1 MASSGGRGAAAAAAA
16 LIARRASLTSTS
28 TSASAAAAASSP
40 SSAAAWLSSR
50 FSSAAA
56 AVASTSYSSSSS
68 SISTIAPSSFRS
80 FSVAAAAAA
89 STTATP
95 TASPLLGPLRHQRKN
110 GHNSHRFFSALP
122 PHTSLD
128 MPALSPTMTT
138 GNIASWKKKEG
149 DAIAAGDIIAEVETD
164 KATMEWEAQ
173 DEGVLAKIVV
183 PAGARDVPVG
193 TPVAIVVDEAS
204 DVAAFA
210 NYEPGSAASSSAASA
225 APAASAEPASAAAA
239 ASSSSNFPP
248 HTLMGLPALSPTM
261 ASGNI
266 ASWKKKAGDSVS
278 AGDIIAEVETDKATM
293 EWEAQDDGVIAKILV
308 EAGVSD
314 VPVGTPVAVVVD
326 DESLVAAFEGYT
338 AADAAAKEGGGA
350 AAPAAAAPAA
360 ATAPAPSSSAAAAAA
375 APRRAATL
383 ASGPRVIASPYA
395 KRLAADAGVSLVGV
409 PGTGP
414 AGRVVA
420 ADVAALLASG
430 GGKAASSAA
439 GPAAAGGEVGTE
451 YDSYAD
457 VPHSQIRRVTASRL
471 LQSKQQVPHYYLT
484 VDVRL
489 DALLETRARLNEA
502 RAALAKKGDEDG
514 ASKLSVNDFV
524 LKAAALALKAVPGV
538 NAAWSSDFTRVYKN
552 VDINVAVQAPAGL
565 MVPLLVDADRAGLG
579 ELSSRVRALAAAAR
593 DGALRPEQMAP
604 GTFTVSNLGM
614 FGVEQFAAI
623 VNPPQAAILA
633 VGGARPV
640 LVPSTK
646 RSGGSD
652 DAGDA
657 GFEAATMLSATL
669 SCDHRVV
676 DGAMGAQWL
685 QAFKR
690 FMEQPLTM
698 LL

>member
-173 DEGVLAKIVV
+173 D
-183 PAGARDVPVG
+183 
-193 TPVAIVVDEAS
+193 
-204 DVAAFA
+204 
-210 NYEPGSAASSSAASA
+210 
-225 APAASAEPASAAAA
+225 
-239 ASSSSNFPP
+239 
-248 HTLMGLPALSPTM
+248 
-261 ASGNI
+261 
-266 ASWKKKAGDSVS
+266 
-278 AGDIIAEVETDKATM
+278 
-293 EWEAQDDGVIAKILV
+293 DGVIAKILV

-420 ADVAALLASG
+420 ADIAALLASG

>member
-1 MASSGGRGAAAAAAA
+1 
-16 LIARRASLTSTS
+16 
-28 TSASAAAAASSP
+28 
-40 SSAAAWLSSR
+40 
-50 FSSAAA
+50 
-56 AVASTSYSSSSS
+56 
-68 SISTIAPSSFRS
+68 
-80 FSVAAAAAA
+80 
-89 STTATP
+89 
-95 TASPLLGPLRHQRKN
+95 
-110 GHNSHRFFSALP
+110 
-122 PHTSLD
+122 

-138 GNIASWKKKEG
+138 GNIASWKKAEG
-149 DAIAAGDIIAEVETD
+149 DAIAAGDIIAEIETD

-183 PAGARDVPVG
+183 QAGARDVPVG

-210 NYEPGSAASSSAASA
+210 NYEAGSAATSSSSSNAAAA
-225 APAASAEPASAAAA
+225 APAAP
-239 ASSSSNFPP
+239 ASSSPPSSSLSNFPP

-261 ASGNI
+261 AAGNI

-278 AGDIIAEVETDKATM
+278 AGDVLAEVETDKATM

-326 DESLVAAFEGYT
+326 DEGLVGAFAGYT
-338 AADAAAKEGGGA
+338 AADAAAKEGGSAAAA
-350 AAPAAAAPAA
+350 AAPAAAAAVAA
-360 ATAPAPSSSAAAAAA
+360 APVSAPSSVSS
-375 APRRAATL
+375 APRATATL
-383 ASGPRVIASPYA
+383 AAGPRVIASPYA
-395 KRLAADAGVSLVGV
+395 KKLAADAGVSLVGV

-430 GGKAASSAA
+430 GGAKVSSASPTSSSAA
-439 GPAAAGGEVGTE
+439 VEIGTE
-451 YDSYAD
+451 YETFSD

-502 RAALAKKGDEDG
+502 RAAMGKKGDEG
-514 ASKLSVNDFV
+514 PAKLSVNDFV

-538 NAAWSSDFTRVYKN
+538 NAAWSADFTRVFKN
-552 VDINVAVQAPAGL
+552 VDINVAVQAPSGL
-565 MVPLLVDADRAGLG
+565 MVPLLIDADKAGLG
-579 ELSSRVRALAAAAR
+579 EISAKVRALAAAAR
-593 DGALRPEQMAP
+593 DGNLKPEQMAS

-640 LVPSTK
+640 LVPSK
-646 RSGGSD
+646 SS
-652 DAGDA
+652 GDA
-657 GFEAATMLSATL
+657 NEDGGPGFEAATVLSATL

>member
-1 MASSGGRGAAAAAAA
+1 
-16 LIARRASLTSTS
+16 
-28 TSASAAAAASSP
+28 
-40 SSAAAWLSSR
+40 
-50 FSSAAA
+50 
-56 AVASTSYSSSSS
+56 
-68 SISTIAPSSFRS
+68 
-80 FSVAAAAAA
+80 
-89 STTATP
+89 
-95 TASPLLGPLRHQRKN
+95 
-110 GHNSHRFFSALP
+110 
-122 PHTSLD
+122 
-128 MPALSPTMTT
+128 MTT
-138 GNIASWKKKEG
+138 GNIASWKKAEG
-149 DAIAAGDIIAEVETD
+149 DAIAAGDIIAEIETD

-183 PAGARDVPVG
+183 QAGARDVPVG

-210 NYEPGSAASSSAASA
+210 NYEAGSAATSSSSSNAAAA
-225 APAASAEPASAAAA
+225 APAAP
-239 ASSSSNFPP
+239 ASSSPPSSSLSNFPP

-261 ASGNI
+261 AAGNI

-278 AGDIIAEVETDKATM
+278 AGDVLAEVETDKATM

-326 DESLVAAFEGYT
+326 DEGLVGAFAGYT
-338 AADAAAKEGGGA
+338 AADAAAKEGGSAAAA
-350 AAPAAAAPAA
+350 AAPAAAAAVAA
-360 ATAPAPSSSAAAAAA
+360 APVSAPSSVSS
-375 APRRAATL
+375 APRATATL
-383 ASGPRVIASPYA
+383 AAGPRVIASPYA
-395 KRLAADAGVSLVGV
+395 KKLAADAGVSLVGV

-430 GGKAASSAA
+430 GGAKVSSASPTSSSAA
-439 GPAAAGGEVGTE
+439 VEIGTE
-451 YDSYAD
+451 YETFSD

-502 RAALAKKGDEDG
+502 RAAMGKKGDEG
-514 ASKLSVNDFV
+514 PAKLSVNDFV

-538 NAAWSSDFTRVYKN
+538 NAAWSADFTRVFKN
-552 VDINVAVQAPAGL
+552 VDINVAVQAPSGL
-565 MVPLLVDADRAGLG
+565 MVPLLIDADKAGLG
-579 ELSSRVRALAAAAR
+579 EISAKVRALAAAAR
-593 DGALRPEQMAP
+593 DGNLKPEQMAS

-640 LVPSTK
+640 LVPSK
-646 RSGGSD
+646 SS
-652 DAGDA
+652 GDA
-657 GFEAATMLSATL
+657 NEDGGPGFEAATVLSATL

>member
-1 MASSGGRGAAAAAAA
+1 
-16 LIARRASLTSTS
+16 
-28 TSASAAAAASSP
+28 
-40 SSAAAWLSSR
+40 
-50 FSSAAA
+50 
-56 AVASTSYSSSSS
+56 
-68 SISTIAPSSFRS
+68 
-80 FSVAAAAAA
+80 
-89 STTATP
+89 
-95 TASPLLGPLRHQRKN
+95 
-110 GHNSHRFFSALP
+110 
-122 PHTSLD
+122 
-128 MPALSPTMTT
+128 MTT
-138 GNIASWKKKEG
+138 GNIASWKKNEG
-149 DAIAAGDIIAEVETD
+149 DAIAAGDVIAEIETD
-164 KATMEWEAQ
+164 KATMDWEAQ

-193 TPVAIVVDEAS
+193 TLVAIVVDEAS

-210 NYEPGSAASSSAASA
+210 SYEAGSGASSSAAPAAAAAAGAA
-225 APAASAEPASAAAA
+225 APAAAAAP
-239 ASSSSNFPP
+239 SPSSNFPP

-261 ASGNI
+261 AAGNI
-266 ASWKKKAGDSVS
+266 ASWKKKAGDVVS
-278 AGDIIAEVETDKATM
+278 AGDVLAEVETDKATM

-308 EAGVSD
+308 EAGVAD

-326 DESLVAAFEGYT
+326 DEGLVRAFEAYT
-338 AADAAAKEGGGA
+338 AADAAAKEGGSA
-350 AAPAAAAPAA
+350 AAAAPAA
-360 ATAPAPSSSAAAAAA
+360 PAPSSSLSSPAPAAAA
-375 APRRAATL
+375 APLRTATL
-383 ASGPRVIASPYA
+383 ASGPRVVASPYA
-395 KRLAADAGVSLVGV
+395 RKLAADAGVSLVGV

-414 AGRVVA
+414 GGRIVA

-430 GGKAASSAA
+430 GGAKAASSAA
-439 GPAAAGGEVGTE
+439 SSAAASSAGVEVGTE
-451 YDSYAD
+451 YDSYSD

-502 RAALAKKGDEDG
+502 RAAMAKKGGGGGGADDG
-514 ASKLSVNDFV
+514 PTKLSVNDFV

-538 NAAWSSDFTRVYKN
+538 NAAWSADFTRVYKN
-552 VDINVAVQAPAGL
+552 VDINVAVQAPSGL
-565 MVPLLVDADRAGLG
+565 MVPLLPDADKAGLG
-579 ELSSRVRALAAAAR
+579 ELSARVRALAAAAR
-593 DGALRPEQMAP
+593 DGALEPEQMAP

-640 LVPSTK
+640 LVPSPSK
-646 RSGGSD
+646 DGSD
-652 DAGDA
+652 GA
-657 GFEAATMLSATL
+657 GFEAATVLSATL

>member
-1 MASSGGRGAAAAAAA
+1 MASSGGRGAAATAAA
-16 LIARRASLTSTS
+16 LIARRAALSSTS
-28 TSASAAAAASSP
+28 TSAAATSSS
-40 SSAAAWLSSR
+40 SSAAPWLSSR

-56 AVASTSYSSSSS
+56 AVASTSYSPS
-68 SISTIAPSSFRS
+68 SIVPSSFRS
-80 FSVAAAAAA
+80 FSVAA
-89 STTATP
+89 TTV
-95 TASPLLGPLRHQRKN
+95 TAGTTTSLLGGAQRHHQKKN
-110 GHNSHRFFSALP
+110 NHHRFFSALP

-128 MPALSPTMTT
+128 MPALSPTMST
-138 GNIASWKKKEG
+138 GNIASWKKNEG
-149 DAIAAGDIIAEVETD
+149 DSIAAGDIIAEIETD

-183 PAGARDVPVG
+183 PAGARDIPVG

-210 NYEPGSAASSSAASA
+210 NYEAGSSASSSSS
-225 APAASAEPASAAAA
+225 APAAAAVPAAAA

-278 AGDIIAEVETDKATM
+278 AGDVIAEVETDKATM

-326 DESLVAAFEGYT
+326 DEGMVAAFAGYT

-350 AAPAAAAPAA
+350 AASAPADAAPAA
-360 ATAPAPSSSAAAAAA
+360 AAISPSTPAAAAAA
-375 APRRAATL
+375 APLRKATL

-395 KRLAADAGVSLVGV
+395 KKLAADAGVSLVGV

-420 ADVAALLASG
+420 ADVADLLASG
-430 GGKAASSAA
+430 GGKAASSLTSSSSASS
-439 GPAAAGGEVGTE
+439 GVEIGTE

-457 VPHSQIRRVTASRL
+457 VPHSQIRRVTANRL

-502 RAALAKKGDEDG
+502 RAAMAKKGDEEG
-514 ASKLSVNDFV
+514 VSKLSVNDFV

-552 VDINVAVQAPAGL
+552 VDINVAVQAPSGL
-565 MVPLLVDADRAGLG
+565 MVPLLIDADRAGLG
-579 ELSSRVRALAAAAR
+579 EISSRVRALAAAAR
-593 DGALRPEQMAP
+593 DGNLKPEQMAP

-640 LVPSTK
+640 LVPSSNK
-646 RSGGSD
+646 SNDGGN
-652 DAGDA
+652 
-657 GFEAATMLSATL
+657 GFESATMLSATL

>member
-1 MASSGGRGAAAAAAA
+1 MASSGGRAAA
-16 LIARRASLTSTS
+16 LIARRAAALAASSSTSTS
-28 TSASAAAAASSP
+28 TSSAACSASSASWL
-40 SSAAAWLSSR
+40 SSSSR
-50 FSSAAA
+50 FSAAA
-56 AVASTSYSSSSS
+56 MASTSYSSVSSVAS
-68 SISTIAPSSFRS
+68 LRS
-80 FSVAAAAAA
+80 FSVAAAAA
-89 STTATP
+89 TTT
-95 TASPLLGPLRHQRKN
+95 TSSSSLLVGPLRHQQRKQP
-110 GHNSHRFFSALP
+110 HSSRFFSSLP

-138 GNIASWKKKEG
+138 GNIASWKKAEG
-149 DAIAAGDIIAEVETD
+149 DAIAAGDIIAEIETD

-183 PAGARDVPVG
+183 QAGARDVPVG
-193 TPVAIVVDEAS
+193 TLVAIVVDEAS

-210 NYEPGSAASSSAASA
+210 NYEAGSAATSSSSSNAAAA
-225 APAASAEPASAAAA
+225 APAAP
-239 ASSSSNFPP
+239 ASSSPPSSSLSNFPP

-261 ASGNI
+261 AAGNI

-278 AGDIIAEVETDKATM
+278 AGDVLAEVETDKATM

-326 DESLVAAFEGYT
+326 DEGLVGAFAGYT
-338 AADAAAKEGGGA
+338 AADAAAKEGGSAAAA
-350 AAPAAAAPAA
+350 AAPAAAAAVAA
-360 ATAPAPSSSAAAAAA
+360 APVSAPSSVSS
-375 APRRAATL
+375 APRATATL
-383 ASGPRVIASPYA
+383 AAGPRVIASPYA
-395 KRLAADAGVSLVGV
+395 KKLAADAGVSLVGV

-430 GGKAASSAA
+430 GGAKVSSASPTSSSAA
-439 GPAAAGGEVGTE
+439 VEIGTE
-451 YDSYAD
+451 YETFSD

-502 RAALAKKGDEDG
+502 RAAMGKKGDEG
-514 ASKLSVNDFV
+514 PAKLSVNDFV

-538 NAAWSSDFTRVYKN
+538 NAAWSADFTRVFKN
-552 VDINVAVQAPAGL
+552 VDINVAVQAPSGL
-565 MVPLLVDADRAGLG
+565 MVPLLIDADKAGLG
-579 ELSSRVRALAAAAR
+579 EISAKVRALAAAAR
-593 DGALRPEQMAP
+593 DGNLKPEQMAS

-640 LVPSTK
+640 LVPSK
-646 RSGGSD
+646 SS
-652 DAGDA
+652 GDA
-657 GFEAATMLSATL
+657 NEDGGPGFEAATVLSATL

>member
-1 MASSGGRGAAAAAAA
+1 MASSGGRAAA
-16 LIARRASLTSTS
+16 LIARRAAALAASSSTSTS
-28 TSASAAAAASSP
+28 TSSAACSASSASWL
-40 SSAAAWLSSR
+40 SSSSR
-50 FSSAAA
+50 FSAAA
-56 AVASTSYSSSSS
+56 MASTSYSSVSSVAS
-68 SISTIAPSSFRS
+68 LRS
-80 FSVAAAAAA
+80 FSVAAAAA
-89 STTATP
+89 TTT
-95 TASPLLGPLRHQRKN
+95 TSSSSLLVGPLRHQQRKQP
-110 GHNSHRFFSALP
+110 HSSRFFSSLP

-138 GNIASWKKKEG
+138 GNIASWKKAEG
-149 DAIAAGDIIAEVETD
+149 DAIAAGDIIAEIETD

-183 PAGARDVPVG
+183 QAGARDVPVG

-210 NYEPGSAASSSAASA
+210 NYEAGSAATSSSSSNAAAA
-225 APAASAEPASAAAA
+225 APAAP
-239 ASSSSNFPP
+239 ASSSPPSSSLSNFPP

-261 ASGNI
+261 AAGNI

-278 AGDIIAEVETDKATM
+278 AGDVLAEVETDKATM

-326 DESLVAAFEGYT
+326 DEGLVGAFAGYT
-338 AADAAAKEGGGA
+338 AADAAAKEGGSAAAA
-350 AAPAAAAPAA
+350 AAPAAAAAVAA
-360 ATAPAPSSSAAAAAA
+360 APVSAPSSVSS
-375 APRRAATL
+375 APRATATL
-383 ASGPRVIASPYA
+383 AAGPRVIASPYA
-395 KRLAADAGVSLVGV
+395 KKLAADAGVSLVGV

-430 GGKAASSAA
+430 GGAKVSSASPTSSSAA
-439 GPAAAGGEVGTE
+439 VEIGTE
-451 YDSYAD
+451 YETFSD

-502 RAALAKKGDEDG
+502 RAAMGKKGDEG
-514 ASKLSVNDFV
+514 PAKLSVNDFV

-538 NAAWSSDFTRVYKN
+538 NAAWSADFTRVFKN
-552 VDINVAVQAPAGL
+552 VDINVAVQAPSGL
-565 MVPLLVDADRAGLG
+565 MVPLLIDADKAGLG
-579 ELSSRVRALAAAAR
+579 EISAKVRALAAAAR
-593 DGALRPEQMAP
+593 DGNLKPEQMAS

-640 LVPSTK
+640 LVPSK
-646 RSGGSD
+646 SS
-652 DAGDA
+652 GDA
-657 GFEAATMLSATL
+657 NEDGGPGFEAATVLSATL

>member
-1 MASSGGRGAAAAAAA
+1 
-16 LIARRASLTSTS
+16 
-28 TSASAAAAASSP
+28 
-40 SSAAAWLSSR
+40 
-50 FSSAAA
+50 
-56 AVASTSYSSSSS
+56 
-68 SISTIAPSSFRS
+68 
-80 FSVAAAAAA
+80 
-89 STTATP
+89 
-95 TASPLLGPLRHQRKN
+95 
-110 GHNSHRFFSALP
+110 
-122 PHTSLD
+122 

-138 GNIASWKKKEG
+138 GNIASWKKQEG
-149 DAIAAGDIIAEVETD
+149 EAIAPGDVIAEIETD
-164 KATMEWEAQ
+164 KATMDWEAQ

-183 PAGARDVPVG
+183 PAGSRDVPVG

-210 NYEPGSAASSSAASA
+210 NYEAGSGASSSAAAA
-225 APAASAEPASAAAA
+225 APAASAAAPAAAA
-239 ASSSSNFPP
+239 PSSSSSNFPP

-261 ASGNI
+261 AAGNI

-278 AGDIIAEVETDKATM
+278 AGDVLAEVETDKATM

-326 DESLVAAFEGYT
+326 DEGLVGAFEAYT
-338 AADAAAKEGGGA
+338 AADAAAKEGGGGGA
-350 AAPAAAAPAA
+350 G
-360 ATAPAPSSSAAAAAA
+360 SSAAAAAPADAAAAA
-375 APRRAATL
+375 APAPSTPTPAAAAPLRTATL

-395 KRLAADAGVSLVGV
+395 KKLAADAGASLVGV

-414 AGRVVA
+414 GGRIVA
-420 ADVAALLASG
+420 ADVVALLVSG
-430 GGKAASSAA
+430 GGGAKSSSLSPASSS
-439 GPAAAGGEVGTE
+439 GVEVGGEYE
-451 YDSYAD
+451 SFAD

-502 RAALAKKGDEDG
+502 RAAMAKKGDSEG
-514 ASKLSVNDFV
+514 ATKLSVNDFV

-538 NAAWSSDFTRVYKN
+538 NAAWSADFTRVYKN
-552 VDINVAVQAPAGL
+552 VDINVAVQAPSGL
-565 MVPLLVDADRAGLG
+565 MVPLLADADKAGLG
-579 ELSSRVRALAAAAR
+579 EISARVRSLAAAAR
-593 DGALRPEQMAP
+593 DGALKPEQMAP

-640 LVPSTK
+640 LVPSSSSSK
-646 RSGGSD
+646 DGGENAS
-652 DAGDA
+652 
-657 GFEAATMLSATL
+657 GFEAATVLSATL

>member
-1 MASSGGRGAAAAAAA
+1 MAFLGGRGAAAAAAV
-16 LIARRASLTSTS
+16 LIARRAALASSTS
-28 TSASAAAAASSP
+28 TSSSGSACAAAAATS
-40 SSAAAWLSSR
+40 SSAPWLSSR

-56 AVASTSYSSSSS
+56 AAAATASTSYSSVSSV
-68 SISTIAPSSFRS
+68 SSFRS
-80 FSVAAAAAA
+80 FSVAAAVAA
-89 STTATP
+89 SSSSTIFR
-95 TASPLLGPLRHQRKN
+95 PLRHQKHH
-110 GHNSHRFFSALP
+110 GHHHHRFFSALP

-128 MPALSPTMTT
+128 MPALSPTMNT
-138 GNIASWKKKEG
+138 GNIASWKKSEG
-149 DAIAAGDIIAEVETD
+149 DPIAAGDIIAEIETD

-183 PAGARDVPVG
+183 PAGARDVPIG

-210 NYEPGSAASSSAASA
+210 GYEAGSAASSPAAA
-225 APAASAEPASAAAA
+225 APAAAAA
-239 ASSSSNFPP
+239 ASSSSASPSSSSSFPP

-261 ASGNI
+261 AAGTI
-266 ASWKKKAGDSVS
+266 ASWKKKAGDAVS
-278 AGDIIAEVETDKATM
+278 AGDVLAEVETDKATM

-326 DESLVAAFEGYT
+326 DEGLVGAFENYT
-338 AADAAAKEGGGA
+338 PVDAAAKEGGGSAAASA
-350 AAPAAAAPAA
+350 AAPAAAAAASAPPPPSTPA
-360 ATAPAPSSSAAAAAA
+360 TAAA
-375 APRRAATL
+375 APLRSATPGG
-383 ASGPRVIASPYA
+383 GPRVVASPYA
-395 KRLAADAGVSLVGV
+395 KKLAGDAGVSLVGV
-409 PGTGP
+409 AGTGP
-414 AGRVVA
+414 GGRVVA
-420 ADVAALLASG
+420 ADVASLLASG
-430 GGKAASSAA
+430 GGKAA
-439 GPAAAGGEVGTE
+439 AAAAVPTSLSTSGVEVGTE
-451 YDSYAD
+451 YDSYSD
-457 VPHSQIRRVTASRL
+457 IPHSQIRRVTASRL

-502 RAALAKKGDEDG
+502 RASLARKGDDG
-514 ASKLSVNDFV
+514 PAKLSVNDFV
-524 LKAAALALKAVPGV
+524 LKAAASALKAVPGV
-538 NAAWSSDFTRVYKN
+538 NAAWSADFTRVYKN
-552 VDINVAVQAPAGL
+552 VDINVAVQAPTGL
-565 MVPLLVDADRAGLG
+565 MVPLLLDADKAGLG
-579 ELSSRVRALAAAAR
+579 EISSKVRALANAAR
-593 DGALRPEQMAP
+593 EGALKPEQMAP

-640 LVPSTK
+640 LVPST
-646 RSGGSD
+646 SSES
-652 DAGDA
+652 
-657 GFEAATMLSATL
+657 GFESATVLSATL